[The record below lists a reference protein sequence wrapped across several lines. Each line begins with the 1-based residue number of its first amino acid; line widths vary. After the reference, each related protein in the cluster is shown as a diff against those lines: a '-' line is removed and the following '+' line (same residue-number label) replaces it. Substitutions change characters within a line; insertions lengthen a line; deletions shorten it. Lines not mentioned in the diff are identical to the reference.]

1 MRLFLWRLVPLLLLV
16 LAPSGCK
23 KQQPQL
29 PAVRVTKLVLSDSS
43 DPGADGSSPQAVALQ
58 AAAQRGL
65 ARASVPVVLTPTEP
79 QPGDFQL
86 RLQLQVQELQE
97 EKVAPEKAKD
107 AAPAQPK
114 RVLRAV
120 CAGLLSA
127 RLHHLADSIEPGEPG
142 GDKPPTGPQ
151 LPELTKLEH
160 VGMTQKPLAPGQPT
174 PAPAEVLGLVERLIE
189 DSAFTLGSQ
198 LHLISTDSRALLAL
212 VSKGEADPEL
222 RQTAIQLLGQRKE
235 RLALPVLIALIK
247 ERDPGSEPGEARA
260 VRKGLRD
267 AAIGALVEIGDQSAV
282 RPLLDSVPFR
292 DYTEMGKVLEAVA
305 ALGGDEARRYLQF
318 VKSSHPEPAIR
329 DEAAAALTHLES
341 HSKPPPK
348 SPDPQ

>member
-1 MRLFLWRLVPLLLLV
+1 MRLVLWRLVCVLLA

-43 DPGADGSSPQAVALQ
+43 DPGADGSSPQAAALQ

-65 ARASVPVVLTPTEP
+65 SRASVPVVLTPTEP
-79 QPGDFQL
+79 LPGDFQL

-97 EKVAPEKAKD
+97 ERAAP
-107 AAPAQPK
+107 APAQPK

-127 RLHHLADSIEPGEPG
+127 RLHHLADSVEPGEA
-142 GDKPPTGPQ
+142 DKRETTGPQ

-174 PAPAEVLGLVERLIE
+174 PTPAEVLALVERLIE
-189 DSAFTLGSQ
+189 DSAFTLGSE

-212 VSKGEADPEL
+212 VSKPEAAPEL

-235 RLALPVLIALIK
+235 RLALPVLISLIK
-247 ERDPGSEPGEARA
+247 ERDPSSESGEARA

-267 AAIGALVEIGDQSAV
+267 AAIGALVEIGDPSAV

-348 SPDPQ
+348 SADPQ